1 MENRGMFE
9 GVFAV
14 TGELQSE
21 SESDAEAVKA
31 VADELSELNPP
42 WDVQVVERGTSN
54 MPLVSIS
61 WVWESE
67 HESASAEQ
75 AMAIFAKVFN
85 GLYHGLPMPHI
96 RWSSRPTK

>member
-1 MENRGMFE
+1 M
-9 GVFAV
+9 FAV
-14 TGELQSE
+14 TGELKSD

-31 VADELSELNPP
+31 VADELAELNPP

-67 HESASAEQ
+67 NESASVEQ
-75 AMAIFAKVFN
+75 AMAIFAKVLK
-85 GLYHGLPMPHI
+85 GLYPDHAVPHI
-96 RWSSRPTK
+96 LWSSRPTK

>member
-1 MENRGMFE
+1 MENR

-21 SESDAEAVKA
+21 SGSDAEAVKD
-31 VADELSELNPP
+31 VAKTLSELNPP

-67 HESASAEQ
+67 NESASAEQ
-75 AMAIFAKVFN
+75 AAAIFAKVFK
-85 GLYHGLPMPHI
+85 GLYRGQAVPPVI
-96 RWSSRPTK
+96 WTSRPTK